1 MPTHIRRLRALF
13 VALLISASLAGASVA
28 AVTADAGG
36 APWPKATIA
45 GPAAASPVDAGGAPW
60 PKRR

>member
-1 MPTHIRRLRALF
+1 MRSHFRRLRALF

-28 AVTADAGG
+28 AVSADAGG

-45 GPAAASPVDAGGAPW
+45 GPAAASPQDAGGAPW
-60 PKRR
+60 PK